1 MSHAHAHSEGP
12 SAESLALNHEVSD
25 ARTQPVIWGV
35 VMVAVTMVLAFVLA
49 MVLLVVWVGPVADQ
63 SNTLSNDE
71 VMQLQLPPAPRLE
84 QNPRV
89 DGDRIIAEA
98 TERLESYGW
107 VNERAGKAHIPIER
121 AMELLLEHGLDAV
134 K

>member
-25 ARTQPVIWGV
+25 ARSQPVVWGV
-35 VMVAVTMVLAFVLA
+35 VIVFGVLILAFVL
-49 MVLLVVWVGPVADQ
+49 MGVVLALTAGSITDT

-71 VMQLQLPPAPRLE
+71 VTQLQLPPAPRLE

-89 DGDRIIAEA
+89 DGDRIITEA

-107 VNERAGKAHIPIER
+107 VNERAGRAHIPIER

>member
-1 MSHAHAHSEGP
+1 MSHAHAQSEGP

-25 ARTQPVIWGV
+25 ARAQPVIWGV
-35 VMVAVTMVLAFVLA
+35 VMVAGTMVLAFVLA

-71 VMQLQLPPAPRLE
+71 VTQLQLPPAPRLE

-107 VNERAGKAHIPIER
+107 VNERAGRAHIPIER

>member
-25 ARTQPVIWGV
+25 ARSQPVIWG
-35 VMVAVTMVLAFVLA
+35 FVIVFG
-49 MVLLVVWVGPVADQ
+49 VLLLAIVLMGGVLVVAAGSISDA
-63 SNTLSNDE
+63 SNTLSNRE
-71 VMQLQLPPAPRLE
+71 FSQLQLPPAPRLE

-89 DGDRIIAEA
+89 DGDRIITEA

-121 AMELLLEHGLDAV
+121 AMELILEHGLDAG

>member
-12 SAESLALNHEVSD
+12 SAESLALNYEVSD

-63 SNTLSNDE
+63 SNILSNDE
-71 VMQLQLPPAPRLE
+71 ATQLQLPPAPRLE

>member
-25 ARTQPVIWGV
+25 ARAQPVIWGV
-35 VMVAVTMVLAFVLA
+35 VMVAGTMVLAFVLA

-71 VMQLQLPPAPRLE
+71 VTQLQLPPAPRLE

>member
-1 MSHAHAHSEGP
+1 MSHAHAQSEGP

-25 ARTQPVIWGV
+25 ARVQPVIWGI
-35 VMVAVTMVLAFVLA
+35 VMVAGTMVLAFVLA

-71 VMQLQLPPAPRLE
+71 VTQLQLPPAPRLE

-107 VNERAGKAHIPIER
+107 VNERAGRAHIPIER

>member
-1 MSHAHAHSEGP
+1 MSHAHVHSEGP

-25 ARTQPVIWGV
+25 AHSRPVIWGV
-35 VMVAVTMVLAFVLA
+35 FMVFGVLVLAFVL
-49 MVLLVVWVGPVADQ
+49 MGVVLALVAGSITDT
-63 SNTLSNDE
+63 SNTMSNDE
-71 VMQLQLPPAPRLE
+71 VTQLQLPPAPRLE

-107 VNERAGKAHIPIER
+107 VNERAGRAHIPIER
-121 AMELLLEHGLDAV
+121 AMELLLEHGLDAA

>member
-1 MSHAHAHSEGP
+1 MSHAHVHSEGP

-25 ARTQPVIWGV
+25 VRSRPIVWGIVIVFGV
-35 VMVAVTMVLAFVLA
+35 LVLSFVLMGIVLA
-49 MVLLVVWVGPVADQ
+49 MAAGSITDT

-71 VMQLQLPPAPRLE
+71 VTQLQLPPAPRLE

-89 DGDRIIAEA
+89 EGDRIIAEA

-107 VNERAGKAHIPIER
+107 VNERAGRAHIPIER
-121 AMELLLEHGLDAV
+121 AMELLLEHGLDVV

>member
-1 MSHAHAHSEGP
+1 MSHAHVHSEGP

-35 VMVAVTMVLAFVLA
+35 VMVAGVMVLAFVLA
-49 MVLLVVWVGPVADQ
+49 MVLLVVWVGPVTDQ

-71 VMQLQLPPAPRLE
+71 VTQLQLPPAPRLE

-89 DGDRIIAEA
+89 EGDRIIAEA

-107 VNERAGKAHIPIER
+107 VNERAGRAHIPIER
-121 AMELLLEHGLDAV
+121 AMELLLEHGLDVV

>member
-25 ARTQPVIWGV
+25 ARSQPVIWG
-35 VMVAVTMVLAFVLA
+35 FVIVFG
-49 MVLLVVWVGPVADQ
+49 VLLLAIVLMGGVLVVAAGSISDA
-63 SNTLSNDE
+63 SNTLSNSE
-71 VMQLQLPPAPRLE
+71 FSQLQLPPAPRLE

-89 DGDRIIAEA
+89 DGDRIITEA

-121 AMELLLEHGLDAV
+121 AMELILEHGLDAG

>member
-25 ARTQPVIWGV
+25 ARTQPVIWGGIMV
-35 VMVAVTMVLAFVLA
+35 VVTMVLAFVLA

-63 SNTLSNDE
+63 SNTLLNDE
-71 VMQLQLPPAPRLE
+71 MTQLQLPPAPRLE

>member
-1 MSHAHAHSEGP
+1 MSHAHAQSEGP

-71 VMQLQLPPAPRLE
+71 VTQLQLPPAPRLE

-107 VNERAGKAHIPIER
+107 VNERAGRAHIPIER

>member
-12 SAESLALNHEVSD
+12 SAESLALNHEISD
-25 ARTQPVIWGV
+25 ARSQPVIWGV
-35 VMVAVTMVLAFVLA
+35 VMVFGVLILAFVFMGGLLA
-49 MVLLVVWVGPVADQ
+49 ITAGSITDA
-63 SNTLSNDE
+63 SNTLSDSE
-71 VMQLQLPPAPRLE
+71 VTQLQLPPPPRLE

-98 TERLESYGW
+98 TARLESYGW
-107 VNERAGKAHIPIER
+107 VNEQAERAHIPIER

>member
-1 MSHAHAHSEGP
+1 MSHAHAQSEGP

-35 VMVAVTMVLAFVLA
+35 VMVAGTMVLAFVLA

-71 VMQLQLPPAPRLE
+71 VTQLQLPPAPRLE

-107 VNERAGKAHIPIER
+107 VNERAGRAHIPIER

>member
-25 ARTQPVIWGV
+25 ARAQPVIWGV
-35 VMVAVTMVLAFVLA
+35 VMVAGTMVLAFVLA

-71 VMQLQLPPAPRLE
+71 VTQLQLPPAPRLE

-98 TERLESYGW
+98 TARLESYGW
-107 VNERAGKAHIPIER
+107 VNERAGRAHIPIER

>member
-63 SNTLSNDE
+63 SNTLLNDE
-71 VMQLQLPPAPRLE
+71 MTQLQLPPAPRLE

>member
-1 MSHAHAHSEGP
+1 MSHAHVHSEGP

-25 ARTQPVIWGV
+25 ARTQPVVWGV
-35 VMVAVTMVLAFVLA
+35 VMVAGVMVLAFVLA
-49 MVLLVVWVGPVADQ
+49 MVLLVVWVGPVTDQ

-71 VMQLQLPPAPRLE
+71 VTQLQLPPAPRLE

-107 VNERAGKAHIPIER
+107 VNERAGRAHIPIER

>member
-1 MSHAHAHSEGP
+1 MSHAHAQSEGP

-25 ARTQPVIWGV
+25 ARSQPVIWG
-35 VMVAVTMVLAFVLA
+35 FVIVFG
-49 MVLLVVWVGPVADQ
+49 VLLLAIVLMGGVLVFAAGSISDA
-63 SNTLSNDE
+63 SNTLSNSE
-71 VMQLQLPPAPRLE
+71 FSQLQLPPAPRLE

-89 DGDRIIAEA
+89 DGDRIITEA

-121 AMELLLEHGLDAV
+121 AMELILEHGLDAG

>member
-1 MSHAHAHSEGP
+1 MSHAHVHSEGP

-25 ARTQPVIWGV
+25 ARPQPVVWGAVIVFGVLVLSFVLMGV
-35 VMVAVTMVLAFVLA
+35 VLVLIA
-49 MVLLVVWVGPVADQ
+49 GSITDT
-63 SNTLSNDE
+63 SNTISDDE
-71 VMQLQLPPAPRLE
+71 VTQLQLPPAPRLE

-107 VNERAGKAHIPIER
+107 VNERAGRAHIPIER
-121 AMELLLEHGLDAV
+121 AMELLLEHGLDAA